1 MSIARRF
8 FPNDKTNQD
17 LAQALNLKLSSLF
30 KIKTADEKIIFVYPP
45 SSHHHSLKRI
55 PLSRNPL
62 SGSVPMFDSMPVLT
76 KGKC

>member
-1 MSIARRF
+1 MNEVLNESLFLLCRLHAVF

-45 SSHHHSLKRI
+45 
-55 PLSRNPL
+55 PLLAPPQLEEDL
-62 SGSVPMFDSMPVLT
+62 SF
-76 KGKC
+76 

>member
-1 MSIARRF
+1 MNEVLNESLFLLCRLHAVF

-45 SSHHHSLKRI
+45 LLA
-55 PLSRNPL
+55 PPQLEEDLS
-62 SGSVPMFDSMPVLT
+62 F
-76 KGKC
+76 